1 MIKFDMTGVFDLGVL
16 NAVFESVCILILV
29 QMHSS
34 YSTLIDQLAIHQ
46 KMPILLVQ
54 ILPDSVLD

>member
-1 MIKFDMTGVFDLGVL
+1 MIKFDMTNVFALGVL

-46 KMPILLVQ
+46 KVSISLVQ
-54 ILPDSVLD
+54 ILPDSVFD